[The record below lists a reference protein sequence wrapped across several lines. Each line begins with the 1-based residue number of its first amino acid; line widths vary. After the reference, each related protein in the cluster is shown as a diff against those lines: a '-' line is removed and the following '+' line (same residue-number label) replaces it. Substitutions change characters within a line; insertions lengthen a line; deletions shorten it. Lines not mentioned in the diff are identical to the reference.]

1 MTLPRPDKFFLAMLT
16 TVALASVLPAQG
28 AAKSALDIVTY
39 AGVAFCFFLHGA
51 NLSREAV
58 IAGLSR
64 WKLHAG
70 IFTATFVL
78 FPVLGLLIGLL
89 PAAVLSPALAMGIL
103 YLCCLPSTVVASV
116 GFTAIAG
123 GNVPAAVCS
132 ASASNL
138 IGVFLTPALVGFLMH
153 AQGDGITFDTVRGIF
168 LQLLLPFV
176 AGQALRRRIAPFISR
191 HKKVIGLVDRSAIL
205 LVVYGAFG
213 TAVLQGLWSQL
224 SPSALVMLLAIEAL
238 LLAFV
243 LCFTWWVARRLG
255 FDRADSIT
263 AMFCG
268 SKKSL
273 ASGVPMAGILFAGQA
288 IGTIVLPLMLFHQM
302 QLMVCSMLAQRFAQ
316 AAAAEKRAA
325 LAMGSA
331 D

>member
-1 MTLPRPDKFFLAMLT
+1 MTLPRPDKFFLAMLS
-16 TVALASVLPAQG
+16 TVALASVLPAEG
-28 AAKSALDIVTY
+28 TAKSVLDVVTY

-64 WKLHAG
+64 WRLHAA
-70 IFTATFVL
+70 IFTATFVM

-89 PAAVLSPALAMGIL
+89 PAAILSPALAMGVL

-116 GFTAIAG
+116 GFTAMAG

-176 AGQALRRRIAPFISR
+176 AGQMLRRRIGSFIAR
-191 HKKVIGLVDRSAIL
+191 HKQVISLVDRSAIL

-213 TAVLQGLWSQL
+213 QAVLQGLWLQL
-224 SPSALVMLLAIEAL
+224 SPAALAMLMLIEAALLALVLAL
-238 LLAFV
+238 
-243 LCFTWWVARRLG
+243 TWWAGGRMG
-255 FDRADSIT
+255 FERADRIT

-302 QLMVCSMLAQRFAQ
+302 QLMVCSMLAQRFAR
-316 AAAAEKRAA
+316 AAEAEKNAA
-325 LAMGSA
+325 LAAGMA